1 MVNIEIEEKIKCFD
15 CENFVKVVCKDGK
28 RLIECKKYGLK
39 KPDKIRYVYCKK
51 EDCKKDVNDCRLCG
65 FFDGIKDNDLN
76 CRYIDYLINEEK
88 KLLNETVDELTFD
101 IKHKYKNVYK
111 ELQKIKYEYCCNV
124 TITDFSYYKEYKTKS
139 VYDMKL
145 ERYINKKIFFGVDCR
160 FEINDDNN
168 FVYPTLTDELMVE
181 FDEITDKYGSEII
194 IFVFNKII
202 GDNKW

>member
-76 CRYIDYLINEEK
+76 CRYIDYLINEEER
-88 KLLNETVDELTFD
+88 LLNDTVDELTFN
-101 IKHKYKNVYK
+101 IKYKYKNIYK
-111 ELQKIKYEYCCNV
+111 ELQKIKYEYCCDV
-124 TITDFSYYKEYKTKS
+124 LITDFGCAKNYIERIKGVGVSHTIEYEEVWVGMS
-139 VYDMKL
+139 CD
-145 ERYINKKIFFGVDCR
+145 I
-160 FEINDDNN
+160 EINYDKI
-168 FVYPTLTDELMVE
+168 YKPTLTDEFVKE
-181 FDEITDKYGSEII
+181 IDEITNNYDEEII

-202 GDNKW
+202 GDNE